1 MATGEPA
8 GPRQQVPGAKAHGWA
23 SFPDGARAP
32 GDRFRIAPDG
42 RTLVSVLA
50 GQVRIWHRRGQRWVG
65 PQSVPIPRVAGDY
78 SDSEWSWLL
87 GASFSTAGDR
97 AAVRFPR
104 FTSSPVGDAPNWQPA
119 GVVVDLKRAQ
129 LIGPASLAGP
139 GSGLSPMAIS
149 PDGTTL
155 LVGDTDGQVRVQRV
169 ADGQVLHTIPGQ
181 SPVTVVTWSPKGR
194 RLAIGRLD
202 GTSEVYSLDPLQRVM
217 LNSGSDKVSV
227 LGFVGEHGLMRESIT
242 GSIARYDLAALS
254 PVATQVP
261 SAPIHALDAAG
272 GLIAQGEDNGRV
284 TIRDGATLEQ
294 IGAKLTL
301 GPYRRRDRGPQM
313 APRRQVTALALTPD
327 GSAVIA
333 ADRVGHLRMWS
344 LPGRE
349 LLWSRDDAPTT
360 SLAISP
366 DGRYLATIGSTVKD
380 GVPDGGPVTS
390 TYTVWDLSTHT
401 VHLSADR
408 YDTTPTSVVFSPD
421 GSRVAIAFSD
431 GFVVIHDVVR
441 RDRTLLAT
449 FDTAPSSSSMVF
461 TPDGQRLVA
470 ANGTYLQQADATT
483 GQGLSLSL
491 LPGPREA
498 TRMTYTEDG
507 RWLVISH
514 PRSLTVL
521 DAQTLQVAVADLLL
535 PTEAPT
541 DTFADAFAVAAGQNH
556 QLLVGTGSVLASI
569 TMDPEKW
576 KSAACRIAAPKHSTH
591 ELTNEEWNHFL
602 PGIPYSPACQ
612 TVGLARPVL
621 SHPE

>member
-1 MATGEPA
+1 M
-8 GPRQQVPGAKAHGWA
+8 RV
-23 SFPDGARAP
+23 DV
-32 GDRFRIAPDG
+32 PDG
-42 RTLVSVLA
+42 R
-50 GQVRIWHRRGQRWVG
+50 R
-65 PQSVPIPRVAGDY
+65 
-78 SDSEWSWLL
+78 
-87 GASFSTAGDR
+87 
-97 AAVRFPR
+97 
-104 FTSSPVGDAPNWQPA
+104 QPA
-119 GVVVDLKRAQ
+119 GVVVDLRRAQ

-139 GSGLSPMAIS
+139 GSGLSHMAIS

-155 LVGDTDGQVRVQRV
+155 LVGDADGPVRVQRV

-181 SPVTVVTWSPKGR
+181 SPVTVVAWSPKGR
-194 RLAIGRLD
+194 RFAIGRLD
-202 GTSEVYSLDPLQRVM
+202 GTSEVYSLDPLQRMM
-217 LNSGSDKVSV
+217 LNSGSDQVSV

-254 PVATQVP
+254 PVATQVAT
-261 SAPIHALDAAG
+261 APIHALDAAA

-284 TIRDGATLEQ
+284 TIRDGRTLEQ

-349 LLWSRDDAPTT
+349 LLWSRDDVPT
-360 SLAISP
+360 SIAGHLPRRPIP
-366 DGRYLATIGSTVKD
+366 GNRRQHLED
-380 GVPDGGPVTS
+380 GVPFSDPVTS
-390 TYTVWDLSTHT
+390 TFTVWDLSTHT
-401 VHLSADR
+401 VHVSADLGGVR
-408 YDTTPTSVVFSPD
+408 TTPTSVVFSPD
-421 GSRVAIAFSD
+421 GSKVAIAFSD
-431 GFVVIHDVVR
+431 GFVAIHDVAL
-441 RDRTLLAT
+441 RDRTLQAT
-449 FDTAPSSSSMVF
+449 FETAPSSSSMVF
-461 TPDGQRLVA
+461 TPDGQRLLA

-491 LPGPREA
+491 LPGPREV

-521 DAQTLQVAVADLLL
+521 DAQTLQVAVADLPLD
-535 PTEAPT
+535 TEAPT

-576 KSAACRIAAPKHSTH
+576 KSAACQIAARQTH
-591 ELTNEEWNHFL
+591 
-602 PGIPYSPACQ
+602 
-612 TVGLARPVL
+612 
-621 SHPE
+621 HP